1 MGDIMR
7 NKWKIA
13 SCVSCILFSLEGHAI
28 IQAVS
33 TQALQPIQTYLA
45 ANPLS
50 NEKILQIKQSA
61 LKQINTL
68 KTLSSH
74 EVVELVSSTQP
85 DEVSLPSLYPVH
97 STLLSPGLVR
107 PRKIKVLFSSPIFIV
122 GDDGFSKR
130 WLGHVEDRLIQLHAK
145 GFVVNIQSAVDL
157 KKLQTQFPKL
167 ELIPMPSNALATW
180 LQLFHYPVLVSC
192 GTIQQ

>member
-1 MGDIMR
+1 MKNISKYFIFM
-7 NKWKIA
+7 
-13 SCVSCILFSLEGHAI
+13 SCILFSLEGNAIHAASTYAAQQ
-28 IQAVS
+28 IQN
-33 TQALQPIQTYLA
+33 YLSE
-45 ANPLS
+45 NPLS
-50 NEKILQIKQSA
+50 NKDVFQIKKSA

-74 EVVELVSSTQP
+74 EIVELVSTTQP
-85 DEVSLPSLYPVH
+85 DEVNLPSVYPVH

-107 PRKIKVLFSSPIFIV
+107 PRKIKMLFSAPIFIV
-122 GDDGFSKR
+122 GDDGVSKR
-130 WLGHVEDRLIQLHAK
+130 WLGYVEDKLIQLHAK

-167 ELIPMPSNALATW
+167 ELIPMPGNALAAW
-180 LQLFHYPVLVSC
+180 LKLFHYPVLVSS